1 MLDRQMTEGIIKGLK
16 SIENDRQVRLVA
28 ILSAAIAVSN
38 ADLTEKVIKTLKQLD
53 VGDLVIYETVLQSYL
68 FLGFPRMIEAS
79 LVYNK
84 VYGDIENN
92 EDIRKISEIEAENWY
107 EDGIKLCRVVY
118 GKNFEKLKKRFLSVS
133 PELFQWLKIFRDYAL
148 TVADQ
153 KALEKEIDQLKT
165 AIASRSLADVADEIR
180 HANGIK
186 VLIKKVDVDKPAAL
200 RDLADRFRDRIGS
213 GIIVLGAVIENKVL
227 LIVVVT
233 KDLAGRYHAGKI
245 IRQVAAVVGGGG
257 GGRPDMAQAGGTKP
271 ENLDKAFDR
280 AFEVVASVPDAV

>member
-1 MLDRQMTEGIIKGLK
+1 MTEGIIKGLK

-133 PELFQWLKIFRDYAL
+133 PELFQWM
-148 TVADQ
+148 V
-153 KALEKEIDQLKT
+153 LE
-165 AIASRSLADVADEIR
+165 
-180 HANGIK
+180 GYGK
-186 VLIKKVDVDKPAAL
+186 VLSRPGMNQIERELAEVAALIVDKRERQL
-200 RDLADRFRDRIGS
+200 VSHILGS
-213 GIIVLGAVIENKVL
+213 LNVGATMSIIKRVNEDIRPIAGDDAYKMAVRVIAEIEEK
-227 LIVVVT
+227 
-233 KDLAGRYHAGKI
+233 K
-245 IRQVAAVVGGGG
+245 
-257 GGRPDMAQAGGTKP
+257 
-271 ENLDKAFDR
+271 
-280 AFEVVASVPDAV
+280 

>member
-133 PELFQWLKIFRDYAL
+133 PELFRWM
-148 TVADQ
+148 V
-153 KALEKEIDQLKT
+153 LE
-165 AIASRSLADVADEIR
+165 
-180 HANGIK
+180 GYGK
-186 VLIKKVDVDKPAAL
+186 VLSRPGMNRIERELAEVAALIVDKRERQL
-200 RDLADRFRDRIGS
+200 VSHILGS
-213 GIIVLGAVIENKVL
+213 LNVGATMSIIKRVNEDIRPIAGDDAYKMAVRVIAEIEEK
-227 LIVVVT
+227 
-233 KDLAGRYHAGKI
+233 K
-245 IRQVAAVVGGGG
+245 
-257 GGRPDMAQAGGTKP
+257 
-271 ENLDKAFDR
+271 
-280 AFEVVASVPDAV
+280 

>member
-133 PELFQWLKIFRDYAL
+133 PELFQWM
-148 TVADQ
+148 V
-153 KALEKEIDQLKT
+153 LE
-165 AIASRSLADVADEIR
+165 
-180 HANGIK
+180 GYGK
-186 VLIKKVDVDKPAAL
+186 VLSRPGMNQIERELAEVAALIVDKRERQL
-200 RDLADRFRDRIGS
+200 VSHILGS
-213 GIIVLGAVIENKVL
+213 LNVGATMSVIKRANED
-227 LIVVVT
+227 IRPI
-233 KDLAGRYHAGKI
+233 AGDDAYKM
-245 IRQVAAVVGGGG
+245 AVRVI
-257 GGRPDMAQAGGTKP
+257 AEIEEK
-271 ENLDKAFDR
+271 K
-280 AFEVVASVPDAV
+280 

>member
-92 EDIRKISEIEAENWY
+92 EDIRKISEIEAKNWY

-133 PELFQWLKIFRDYAL
+133 PELFRWM
-148 TVADQ
+148 V
-153 KALEKEIDQLKT
+153 LE
-165 AIASRSLADVADEIR
+165 
-180 HANGIK
+180 GYGK
-186 VLIKKVDVDKPAAL
+186 VLSRPGMNRIERELAEVAALIVDKRERQL
-200 RDLADRFRDRIGS
+200 VSHILGS
-213 GIIVLGAVIENKVL
+213 LNVGATMSIIKRVNEDIRPIAGDDAYKMAVRVIAEIEEK
-227 LIVVVT
+227 
-233 KDLAGRYHAGKI
+233 K
-245 IRQVAAVVGGGG
+245 
-257 GGRPDMAQAGGTKP
+257 
-271 ENLDKAFDR
+271 
-280 AFEVVASVPDAV
+280 

>member
-107 EDGIKLCRVVY
+107 EDGIKLCRMVY

-133 PELFQWLKIFRDYAL
+133 PELFRWM
-148 TVADQ
+148 V
-153 KALEKEIDQLKT
+153 LE
-165 AIASRSLADVADEIR
+165 
-180 HANGIK
+180 GYGK
-186 VLIKKVDVDKPAAL
+186 VLSRPGMNRIERELAEVAALIVDKRERQL
-200 RDLADRFRDRIGS
+200 VSHILGS
-213 GIIVLGAVIENKVL
+213 LNVGATMSIIKRVNEDIRPIAGDDAYKMAVRVIAEIEEK
-227 LIVVVT
+227 
-233 KDLAGRYHAGKI
+233 K
-245 IRQVAAVVGGGG
+245 
-257 GGRPDMAQAGGTKP
+257 
-271 ENLDKAFDR
+271 
-280 AFEVVASVPDAV
+280 

>member
-38 ADLTEKVIKTLKQLD
+38 ADLTEKVIRTLKQLD

-92 EDIRKISEIEAENWY
+92 EDIRKISEIEAKNWY

-133 PELFQWLKIFRDYAL
+133 PELFQWM
-148 TVADQ
+148 V
-153 KALEKEIDQLKT
+153 LE
-165 AIASRSLADVADEIR
+165 
-180 HANGIK
+180 GYGK
-186 VLIKKVDVDKPAAL
+186 VLSRPGMNQIERELAEVAALIVDKRERQL
-200 RDLADRFRDRIGS
+200 VSHILGS
-213 GIIVLGAVIENKVL
+213 LNVGATMSIIKRVNEDIRPIAGDDAYKMAVRVIAEIEEK
-227 LIVVVT
+227 
-233 KDLAGRYHAGKI
+233 K
-245 IRQVAAVVGGGG
+245 
-257 GGRPDMAQAGGTKP
+257 
-271 ENLDKAFDR
+271 
-280 AFEVVASVPDAV
+280 

>member
-1 MLDRQMTEGIIKGLK
+1 MTEGIIKGLK

-107 EDGIKLCRVVY
+107 EDGIKLCRMVY

-133 PELFQWLKIFRDYAL
+133 PELFRWM
-148 TVADQ
+148 V
-153 KALEKEIDQLKT
+153 LE
-165 AIASRSLADVADEIR
+165 
-180 HANGIK
+180 GYGK
-186 VLIKKVDVDKPAAL
+186 VLSRPGMNRIERELAEVAALIVDKRERQL
-200 RDLADRFRDRIGS
+200 VSHILGS
-213 GIIVLGAVIENKVL
+213 LNVGATMSIIKRVNEDIRPIAGDDAYKMAVRVIAEIEEK
-227 LIVVVT
+227 
-233 KDLAGRYHAGKI
+233 K
-245 IRQVAAVVGGGG
+245 
-257 GGRPDMAQAGGTKP
+257 
-271 ENLDKAFDR
+271 
-280 AFEVVASVPDAV
+280 

>member
-133 PELFQWLKIFRDYAL
+133 PELFQWM
-148 TVADQ
+148 V
-153 KALEKEIDQLKT
+153 LE
-165 AIASRSLADVADEIR
+165 
-180 HANGIK
+180 GYGK
-186 VLIKKVDVDKPAAL
+186 VLSRPGMNQIERELAEVAALIVDKRERQL
-200 RDLADRFRDRIGS
+200 VSHILGS
-213 GIIVLGAVIENKVL
+213 LNVGATMSIIKRVNEDIRPIAGDDAYKMAVRVIAEIEEK
-227 LIVVVT
+227 
-233 KDLAGRYHAGKI
+233 K
-245 IRQVAAVVGGGG
+245 
-257 GGRPDMAQAGGTKP
+257 
-271 ENLDKAFDR
+271 
-280 AFEVVASVPDAV
+280 

>member
-92 EDIRKISEIEAENWY
+92 EDIRKISEIEAKNWY

-133 PELFQWLKIFRDYAL
+133 PELFRWM
-148 TVADQ
+148 V
-153 KALEKEIDQLKT
+153 LE
-165 AIASRSLADVADEIR
+165 
-180 HANGIK
+180 GYGK
-186 VLIKKVDVDKPAAL
+186 VLSRPGMNRIERELAEVAALIVDK
-200 RDLADRFRDRIGS
+200 RVR
-213 GIIVLGAVIENKVL
+213 
-227 LIVVVT
+227 
-233 KDLAGRYHAGKI
+233 
-245 IRQVAAVVGGGG
+245 
-257 GGRPDMAQAGGTKP
+257 
-271 ENLDKAFDR
+271 
-280 AFEVVASVPDAV
+280 

>member
-1 MLDRQMTEGIIKGLK
+1 MTEGIIKGLK

-133 PELFQWLKIFRDYAL
+133 PELFRWM
-148 TVADQ
+148 V
-153 KALEKEIDQLKT
+153 LE
-165 AIASRSLADVADEIR
+165 
-180 HANGIK
+180 GYGK
-186 VLIKKVDVDKPAAL
+186 VLSRPGMNRIERELAEVAALIVDKRERQL
-200 RDLADRFRDRIGS
+200 VSHILGS
-213 GIIVLGAVIENKVL
+213 LNVGATMSIIKRVNEDIRPIAGDDAYKMAVRVIAEIEEK
-227 LIVVVT
+227 
-233 KDLAGRYHAGKI
+233 K
-245 IRQVAAVVGGGG
+245 
-257 GGRPDMAQAGGTKP
+257 
-271 ENLDKAFDR
+271 
-280 AFEVVASVPDAV
+280 